1 MALWSD
7 VVRDR
12 DIRVVRDGDIRLL
25 ARVLEGGAPVGVKKR
40 IEMGSTGRGWKP
52 TWVVVNDK
60 VIRLECQTRGGSLAG
75 SVPVRE
81 FVLAVGAT
89 PADTVG

>member
-25 ARVLEGGAPVGVKKR
+25 ARVLEGGAPVV
-40 IEMGSTGRGWKP
+40 
-52 TWVVVNDK
+52 
-60 VIRLECQTRGGSLAG
+60 
-75 SVPVRE
+75 
-81 FVLAVGAT
+81 
-89 PADTVG
+89 